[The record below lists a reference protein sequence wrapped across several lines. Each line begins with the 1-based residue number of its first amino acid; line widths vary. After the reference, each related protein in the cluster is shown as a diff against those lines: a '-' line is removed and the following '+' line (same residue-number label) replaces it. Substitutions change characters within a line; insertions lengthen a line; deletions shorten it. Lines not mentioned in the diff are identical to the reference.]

1 MRCLPLGAI
10 FLLFF
15 MLVISVPCGTANT
28 GGRQINGGP
37 YSLTLRGGAQGD
49 SGGVGMDLRTD
60 YLNPVLNLHL
70 FGTYDLLDSSSSI
83 GYMNNQKYGAGLAF
97 SHTYL
102 RSANMFVGASFT
114 NELDEYTGHVY
125 AGGKV
130 KVSDWA
136 LITGAYGIGVGN
148 EKTITKAASRF
159 ATVESVNWGKLG
171 GTVVA
176 ASGLK
181 TNLSYYLTDP
191 GGLNISGV
199 EGEISYPVT
208 DAVSLGVNGGVDLT
222 TKTGVDKNWRSYL
235 LLAYSFGGQKGS
247 PIDMA
252 LDKNS
257 PVIYPVVIRKVAAG
271 ATVAEVAAST
281 LSISPTAAING
292 GCSAGPSTFTASG
305 GTAPYTWATDE
316 ANGMMVINATQAE
329 WDDLNDDF
337 CAGGA
342 TVTVTV
348 TDSVGATAI
357 AIITIP

>member
-1 MRCLPLGAI
+1 MSRLPLGAI

-15 MLVISVPCGTANT
+15 MLVILVPCGTANT

-49 SGGVGMDLRTD
+49 SGGIGMDLRTD

-70 FGTYDLLDSSSSI
+70 FGTYDLLDASSPI
-83 GYMNNQKYGAGLAF
+83 GNVNSQKYGAGLAL

-102 RSANMFVGASFT
+102 RSANIFVGASFI
-114 NELDEYTGHVY
+114 NELDEYMGHAY
-125 AGGKV
+125 LGGKV

-159 ATVESVNWGKLG
+159 AAVESANWGKLG

-176 ASGLK
+176 PNGLK

-191 GGLNISGV
+191 GGLNISGI
-199 EGEISYPVT
+199 EGEVSYPVT

-222 TKTGVDKNWRSYL
+222 TKTGVDKNWRSYI

-247 PIDMA
+247 PMDMA

-257 PVIYPVVIRKVAAG
+257 PVIYPVVIRKAAAG
-271 ATVAEVAAST
+271 ATVAAAAVGA

-292 GCSAGPSTFTASG
+292 GCSSGASIFTASG
-305 GTAPYTWATDE
+305 GTAPYAWTTDE
-316 ANGMMVINATQAE
+316 ANGMTVINATQAE

-337 CAGGA
+337 CSGGA
-342 TVTVTV
+342 TVIVTV
-348 TDSVGATAI
+348 TDFVGATAV